1 MDDKDL
7 LQKLIKNFSNCTKT
21 IKLQKLIKCID
32 DLEVDNEEWSE
43 SKIDFLRKYG
53 HIE

>member
-1 MDDKDL
+1 MGYKFMDDKDL
-7 LQKLIKNFSNCTKT
+7 
-21 IKLQKLIKCID
+21 LQKLIKCID